1 MVAAD
6 MARAWRIEY
15 AGALYHVM
23 SRGNEQQA
31 VFRDDQDRL
40 LFLQSLGEMSDR
52 YEMDIF
58 AYVLMGNHY
67 HVILRTNRPNLSK
80 AMQWLG
86 LTYTRRFNLRHFRT
100 GHLFQGR
107 FRGILVENE
116 AYVMRLSCYIHRN
129 PLRARIVRR
138 LADYPWSSYRA
149 YAYGYKGPEW
159 LKTSLILSQFRNRDV
174 HRGYREK
181 VQRYAKEEKRLW
193 EDLRHG
199 IILGTT
205 KFVDQIR
212 GTFLPE
218 TPHKEIPQQGKLR
231 KDADLKDRIYKAA
244 EILDL
249 DLSLLQQAGRI
260 SKGSKADRDLLVFC
274 IWKTGIL
281 SNENIGKLFGVG
293 YSSISHIVKS
303 AKSRLDHDDRFR
315 EKFIT
320 VYSLFK
326 I

>member
-1 MVAAD
+1 

-138 LADYPWSSYRA
+138 LADYPWSSYRV

-159 LKTSLILSQFRNRDV
+159 LQTSLILSQFRNRDV
-174 HRGYREK
+174 HRG
-181 VQRYAKEEKRLW
+181 
-193 EDLRHG
+193 
-199 IILGTT
+199 
-205 KFVDQIR
+205 
-212 GTFLPE
+212 
-218 TPHKEIPQQGKLR
+218 
-231 KDADLKDRIYKAA
+231 
-244 EILDL
+244 
-249 DLSLLQQAGRI
+249 
-260 SKGSKADRDLLVFC
+260 
-274 IWKTGIL
+274 
-281 SNENIGKLFGVG
+281 
-293 YSSISHIVKS
+293 
-303 AKSRLDHDDRFR
+303 
-315 EKFIT
+315 
-320 VYSLFK
+320 
-326 I
+326 